1 MSEPMIIDYG
11 VSQFCWGKT
20 CDFGNGGSPAYAPP
34 EFRKSTGSPFDIWS
48 VGVLYYVFVVGDYPF
63 PSDALWS
70 VEKYKIMN
78 AGPSFDDLTEG
89 EISDELKDLISQ
101 MLDPSPDT
109 RPSAGQVLEHP
120 WFKLGGEVLR
130 SNVLNTAAIRFS
142 DPDHVQMVKE
152 KAAVFVQSN
161 ILQL

>member
-11 VSQFCWGKT
+11 LSQFCWSKT
-20 CDFGNGGSPAYAPP
+20 CGLNIGGSPAYAPP
-34 EFRKSTGSPFDIWS
+34 EFEKFAGSPFDIWS
-48 VGVLYYVFVVGDYPF
+48 VGVLCYLIVVGDYPF
-63 PSDALWS
+63 PSF
-70 VEKYKIMN
+70 EYKIMN